1 MLKLVDVPYLVLD
14 HRGWVGLAL
23 SQLEL
28 WLGPRESAWSEKGR
42 QGRESR
48 LFVMWPL
55 VDLVRVRRNLLS
67 LEIMDSHGLRLLLLR
82 RRTDEVRELRG
93 FVLLVILVDVFH
105 GLLVLLV
112 CLAFGIRITITV
124 LLSFFDFFLFFR
136 SRLVAGQVLKVKPR
150 N

>member
-1 MLKLVDVPYLVLD
+1 
-14 HRGWVGLAL
+14 
-23 SQLEL
+23 
-28 WLGPRESAWSEKGR
+28 
-42 QGRESR
+42 
-48 LFVMWPL
+48 
-55 VDLVRVRRNLLS
+55 
-67 LEIMDSHGLRLLLLR
+67 LLR

-112 CLAFGIRITITV
+112 CLVFGIRITITV